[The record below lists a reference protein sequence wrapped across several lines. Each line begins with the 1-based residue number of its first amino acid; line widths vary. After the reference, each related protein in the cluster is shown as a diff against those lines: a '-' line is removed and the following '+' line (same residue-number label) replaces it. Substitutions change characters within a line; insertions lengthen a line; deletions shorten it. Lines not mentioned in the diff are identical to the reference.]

1 MAAVADCI
9 VVSSVEGKGA
19 YAIRTDNDENVY
31 VPVSVAEK
39 LDLEEFETITVI
51 MIKNDR
57 LDPPWRAIRV
67 RRLEDDDES

>member
-31 VPVSVAEK
+31 IPVSVAEK
-39 LDLEEFETITVI
+39 LELEEFETIQVI
-51 MIKNDR
+51 FIQNDR
-57 LDPPWRAIRV
+57 TDPPWRAIRA
-67 RRLEDDDES
+67 RRLEDDGDR

>member
-9 VVSSVEGKGA
+9 ITNSVEGKGA

-31 VPVSVAEK
+31 IPVSVAEK
-39 LDLEEFETITVI
+39 LDLEEFETVKVI

-57 LDPPWRAIRV
+57 MDPPWRAIRV
-67 RRLEDDDES
+67 RREDADDEG